1 MPASDGYRT
10 AAMLEVWDTV
20 GALAPPSG
28 ELMGGTALA
37 VHLEHRRSEDLDIF
51 VYEPFDPLSL
61 LEHLKGRGEVEAEYW
76 AEGTL
81 NCRFGGVKLQFLWAK
96 GQQRLEAGLAVGKM
110 MVGSFPDVVASKLKV
125 IGDRGELRDY
135 YDLMCIETAAHTP
148 VLTMLQWYSRRYRVA
163 EDDQSVYH
171 IVRALGSFADVADD
185 PWLSESLGRPD
196 LPNEIAEYWQR
207 RQPQIAQAM
216 FGQTETP

>member
-1 MPASDGYRT
+1 MI
-10 AAMLEVWDTV
+10 EVWDTV
-20 GALAPPSG
+20 GVLAPPSG

-37 VHLEHRRSEDLDIF
+37 VHLNHRQSEDLDIF
-51 VYEPFDPLSL
+51 VYAPFDPLPL
-61 LEHLKGRGEVEAEYW
+61 LERLKNQGEVEVEFW

-81 NCRFGGVKLQFLWAK
+81 NCRFDGVKLQFLWAV
-96 GQQRLEAGLAVGKM
+96 GQQRLEAGLTVGKM
-110 MVGSFPDVVASKLKV
+110 MVGSFPDVAASKLKV

-135 YDLMCIETAAHTP
+135 YDLMCIETMTNTQAT
-148 VLTMLQWYSRRYRVA
+148 TMLRWYCQRYRVA

-185 PWLSESLGRPD
+185 PWLSDSLGRSD
-196 LPNEIAEYWQR
+196 LSNEIAEYWQR

-216 FGQTETP
+216 FGQAETP

>member
-1 MPASDGYRT
+1 MPAPDGIGT

-20 GALAPPSG
+20 GSLAPPSG

-37 VHLEHRRSEDLDIF
+37 VHLNHRRSEDLDIF
-51 VYEPFDPLSL
+51 VYDPFDPLPL
-61 LEHLKGRGEVEAEYW
+61 LERLKSRGEVEAEYR

-81 NCRFGGVKLQFLWAK
+81 NCRFCGVKIQFLGAE
-96 GQQRLEAGLAVGKM
+96 GQQRLETGLTVGKM
-110 MVGSFPDVVASKLKV
+110 MVGSFPDVAASKLKV
-125 IGDRGELRDY
+125 IGDCGELRDY
-135 YDLMCIETAAHTP
+135 YDLMCIETMADIPAT
-148 VLTMLQWYSRRYRVA
+148 TMLQWYSQRYRVA

-185 PWLSESLGRPD
+185 PWLSDSLGRPD
-196 LPNEIAEYWQR
+196 LANEIAEYWQR

-216 FGQTETP
+216 FGQTKSP

>member
-1 MPASDGYRT
+1 
-10 AAMLEVWDTV
+10 MLEVWDTV

-37 VHLEHRRSEDLDIF
+37 VHLSHRRSEDLDIF
-51 VYEPFDPLSL
+51 VYEPFDPLAL
-61 LEHLKGRGEVEAEYW
+61 LDRLKDWGKVEAEYW

-81 NCRFGGVKLQFLWAK
+81 NCTFGGVKLQFLRAE
-96 GQQRLEAGLAVGKM
+96 GQQRLEAGSAVGEM
-110 MVGSFPDVVASKLKV
+110 IVGSFPDVVASKLKV

-135 YDLMCIETAAHTP
+135 YDLMCIETAANTP
-148 VLTMLQWYSRRYRVA
+148 AMTMLQWYCQRYQVE
-163 EDDQSVYH
+163 EDHQSVYH

-196 LPNEIAEYWQR
+196 LSNEIAEYWQQ
-207 RQPQIAQAM
+207 RQPQITQAI
-216 FGQTETP
+216 FGQIDPP

>member
-1 MPASDGYRT
+1 MPASDGIRT

-20 GALAPPSG
+20 GSLVPPSG

-37 VHLEHRRSEDLDIF
+37 VHLNHRRSEDLDIF
-51 VYEPFDPLSL
+51 VYHPFDPLSL
-61 LEHLKGRGEVEAEYW
+61 LESLKNQGEVEAEFW

-81 NCRFGGVKLQFLWAK
+81 NCTFGGVKLQFLWAE
-96 GQQRLEAGLAVGKM
+96 GQQPLEVGSTVGKM

-135 YDLMCIETAAHTP
+135 YDLMCIETMTNTP
-148 VLTMLQWYSRRYRVA
+148 AMTMLQWYCQRYRVA

-171 IVRALGSFADVADD
+171 IVRALGTFADVADD
-185 PWLSESLGRPD
+185 PWLSDSLGRPD
-196 LPNEIAEYWQR
+196 LPTEVAGYWQR

-216 FGQTETP
+216 FG